1 MGRPKKNNAEYFSHD
16 ANMRDDIKIKAL
28 RRKFSH
34 MGYAVWNYLLETLTN
49 SDFFE
54 IEWNEINIE
63 LLAADY
69 DVTTEELTDIVNYSI
84 KIGLLNIEDGKLFSL
99 THKQRLEVVSE
110 YRERQRANGKKGGN
124 PNFKKGQDNPYFSE
138 KTLPK
143 DNPEISGGYDFSEKT
158 LPKDNPEIT
167 IVKESKVKK
176 SKDIIIPPVYIPP
189 LQGGNTHT
197 ELSES
202 DKPPEQDNCVTTESP
217 PVAEEKEK
225 SSAKK
230 EKEPVKR
237 FQKPTIEEVKA
248 YIAEKGYDVDAERFW
263 NFYEAKDWFIG
274 KNKMKN
280 WHAAVA
286 TWQKKETDYV
296 DIKQKRHDRRR
307 GSEIRATCAEDYS
320 EPL

>member
-1 MGRPKKNNAEYFSHD
+1 MEKKVKRSFVFNIDWRDVLMDYPAEVRYEVYD
-16 ANMRDDIKIKAL
+16 AIIE
-28 RRKFSH
+28 
-34 MGYAVWNYLLETLTN
+34 YAASGKLLELKPLAKMAF
-49 SDFFE
+49 SFIKKEMDF
-54 IEWNEINIE
+54 
-63 LLAADY
+63 
-69 DVTTEELTDIVNYSI
+69 NYERY
-84 KIGLLNIEDGKLFSL
+84 KETVAK
-99 THKQRLEVVSE
+99 RSE
-110 YRERQRANGKKGGN
+110 AGKKGMSVRYAA
-124 PNFKKGQDNPYFSE
+124 KGAPTYVTSDN
-138 KTLPK
+138 KTNKSYQTLTK
-143 DNPEISGGYDFSEKT
+143 LTNITDNENVN
-158 LPKDNPEIT
+158 DN
-167 IVKESKVKK
+167 
-176 SKDIIIPPVYIPP
+176 DIIIPPVYIPP

-217 PVAEEKEK
+217 PMAEEKEK

-280 WHAAVA
+280 WRAAVA

>member
-1 MGRPKKNNAEYFSHD
+1 MKESMVFYASWLDAIKNLPREMQGEVLTTIIEYGLYGETTASLKPITRAMLALVKTQIDINNKRYENSLKGGRK
-16 ANMRDDIKIKAL
+16 
-28 RRKFSH
+28 
-34 MGYAVWNYLLETLTN
+34 G
-49 SDFFE
+49 
-54 IEWNEINIE
+54 
-63 LLAADY
+63 
-69 DVTTEELTDIVNYSI
+69 
-84 KIGLLNIEDGKLFSL
+84 
-99 THKQRLEVVSE
+99 VSE
-110 YRERQRANGKKGGN
+110 TKPKPN
-124 PNFKKGQDNPYFSE
+124 PNQTETK
-138 KTLPK
+138 
-143 DNPEISGGYDFSEKT
+143 PEPNNVNE
-158 LPKDNPEIT
+158 N
-167 IVKESKVKK
+167 VNVNVN
-176 SKDIIIPPVYIPP
+176 DINPPVYIPP

-225 SSAKK
+225 SCAKK

-237 FQKPTIEEVKA
+237 FKKPTIEEVKA

-280 WHAAVA
+280 WHSAVA

-296 DIKQKRHDRRR
+296 DIRQKRYDRRR

>member
-1 MGRPKKNNAEYFSHD
+1 MGT
-16 ANMRDDIKIKAL
+16 KI
-28 RRKFSH
+28 RKSFVFNVAWQEVL
-34 MGYAVWNYLLETLTN
+34 M
-49 SDFFE
+49 DFE
-54 IEWNEINIE
+54 PE
-63 LLAADY
+63 
-69 DVTTEELTDIVNYSI
+69 V
-84 KIGLLNIEDGKLFSL
+84 
-99 THKQRLEVVSE
+99 RLEVYDAVIRYAASGTLSELKPLSKMAFSFIKKEIDYNNDKYDETVSKRSE
-110 YRERQRANGKKGGN
+110 AGKKGMLSRYGKQQTLTKLTN
-124 PNFKKGQDNPYFSE
+124 DN
-138 KTLPK
+138 KTNKSYQTLTK
-143 DNPEISGGYDFSEKT
+143 LTNITDNENVN
-158 LPKDNPEIT
+158 DN
-167 IVKESKVKK
+167 
-176 SKDIIIPPVYIPP
+176 DIIIPPVYIPP
-189 LQGGNTHT
+189 LQGGNIHT

-202 DKPPEQDNCVTTESP
+202 AQSSEQDNCVTTESP

-280 WHAAVA
+280 WRAAVA

-296 DIKQKRHDRRR
+296 DIRQKRHDRRR

>member
-1 MGRPKKNNAEYFSHD
+1 MRNSFVFYGSWWGAIKNLPREIQGEVLTAIVEYGLSGETTESLKPITKAVLALVIPQIDSNNKKYENGLKGGRPSTKPKPNQNQTETKDKSNQNQTETYND
-16 ANMRDDIKIKAL
+16 KCIMYNDI
-28 RRKFSH
+28 
-34 MGYAVWNYLLETLTN
+34 T
-49 SDFFE
+49 
-54 IEWNEINIE
+54 
-63 LLAADY
+63 
-69 DVTTEELTDIVNYSI
+69 
-84 KIGLLNIEDGKLFSL
+84 
-99 THKQRLEVVSE
+99 
-110 YRERQRANGKKGGN
+110 
-124 PNFKKGQDNPYFSE
+124 
-138 KTLPK
+138 
-143 DNPEISGGYDFSEKT
+143 
-158 LPKDNPEIT
+158 
-167 IVKESKVKK
+167 
-176 SKDIIIPPVYIPP
+176 PPVYIPP

-237 FQKPTIEEVKA
+237 FQKPTIEEVKT

-296 DIKQKRHDRRR
+296 DIRQKRHDRRR
-307 GSEIRATCAEDYS
+307 GSEVRATCAEDYS

>member
-1 MGRPKKNNAEYFSHD
+1 METKVRKSFIFNVSWQEVLIDYPAE
-16 ANMRDDIKIKAL
+16 
-28 RRKFSH
+28 
-34 MGYAVWNYLLETLTN
+34 V
-49 SDFFE
+49 
-54 IEWNEINIE
+54 
-63 LLAADY
+63 
-69 DVTTEELTDIVNYSI
+69 
-84 KIGLLNIEDGKLFSL
+84 
-99 THKQRLEVVSE
+99 RLEVYDAVIRYAASGTLSE
-110 YRERQRANGKKGGN
+110 MKPLAKMAFSFIKKEIDYN
-124 PNFKKGQDNPYFSE
+124 NE
-138 KTLPK
+138 KY
-143 DNPEISGGYDFSEKT
+143 NE
-158 LPKDNPEIT
+158 T
-167 IVKESKVKK
+167 IVKRSEAGRKGMLSRYGKQQTLTKLTNDNKPNKTNKCYQDLTNLTNLTEDVDDNENVN
-176 SKDIIIPPVYIPP
+176 DINPPVYIPP

-197 ELSES
+197 ELSVS
-202 DKPPEQDNCVTTESP
+202 DNPTEQDNCVTTESP

-230 EKEPVKR
+230 EKEHVKR

-296 DIKQKRHDRRR
+296 DIRQKRHDRRR

>member
-1 MGRPKKNNAEYFSHD
+1 MNNFFSHD
-16 ANMRDDIKIKAL
+16 SNARNSDKIIPLRAKMGAEGYGIYFMILERLREEKSYMSIKDYNMLAFDLRVDAAKVKAVVEDFGLFVFTDDGKYFYSESFL
-28 RRKFSH
+28 RRMQVK
-34 MGYAVWNYLLETLTN
+34 
-49 SDFFE
+49 DF
-54 IEWNEINIE
+54 
-63 LLAADY
+63 
-69 DVTTEELTDIVNYSI
+69 
-84 KIGLLNIEDGKLFSL
+84 K
-99 THKQRLEVVSE
+99 
-110 YRERQRANGKKGGN
+110 
-124 PNFKKGQDNPYFSE
+124 SE
-138 KTLPK
+138 KARQSALSRWNKCERNTDAMRTYIQNDANAMQLYIK
-143 DNPEISGGYDFSEKT
+143 SDANKEK
-158 LPKDNPEIT
+158 KR
-167 IVKESKVKK
+167 KV
-176 SKDIIIPPVYIPP
+176 IIPPVYIPP

-248 YIAEKGYDVDAERFW
+248 YIMEKGYDVDAERFW

-280 WHAAVA
+280 WRAAVA

>member
-1 MGRPKKNNAEYFSHD
+1 MGKESFIIYTSFYKPISILSDKQLGRLFRAIFEYQLSGVVDVEEDIRMAFEFFKNQFEIDESKYQA
-16 ANMRDDIKIKAL
+16 KIK
-28 RRKFSH
+28 R
-34 MGYAVWNYLLETLTN
+34 N
-49 SDFFE
+49 
-54 IEWNEINIE
+54 NE
-63 LLAADY
+63 
-69 DVTTEELTDIVNYSI
+69 
-84 KIGLLNIEDGKLFSL
+84 
-99 THKQRLEVVSE
+99 
-110 YRERQRANGKKGGN
+110 NGHKGGN
-124 PNFKKGQDNPYFSE
+124 PNFQKGKSNPYYDKKENKITGDNPNITE
-138 KTLPK
+138 DNPTLP
-143 DNPEISGGYDFSEKT
+143 N
-158 LPKDNPEIT
+158 IT
-167 IVKESKVKK
+167 EDKPINENENVN
-176 SKDIIIPPVYIPP
+176 DIIIPPVCIPP

-197 ELSES
+197 ELLES
-202 DKPPEQDNCVTTESP
+202 DKPPEQDNPVTTELP

-225 SSAKK
+225 SCAKK

-296 DIKQKRHDRRR
+296 DIRQKRHDRRR